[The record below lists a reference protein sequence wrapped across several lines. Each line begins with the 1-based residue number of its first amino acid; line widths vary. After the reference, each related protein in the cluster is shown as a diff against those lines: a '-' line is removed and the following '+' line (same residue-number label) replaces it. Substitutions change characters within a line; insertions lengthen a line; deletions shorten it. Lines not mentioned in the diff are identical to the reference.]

1 MRAESARAAGRRTFH
16 PGDWRYNPPIVPDIA
31 ATAAVIPAATPPRD
45 RIVYTLRALGKS
57 DLPASFN
64 LNGELYRHERTI
76 KHDFFAATGF
86 YLSPVGQRVVLKVG
100 RTQEYSGVPLLWLGK
115 WLCDREVRFYTAC
128 ADLPNIPKM
137 LGRVGKTGF
146 VHAYVPGRPLSKEH
160 PIPNSLFD
168 ELFDLLRTLHARK
181 IAYVDTNKPQN
192 ILQGEDGRPHLIDF
206 QISFDLHDFGDHFLT
221 RAILRRLQKEDFYHV
236 LKHKRKLRPD
246 LLTPEEKARGKQVSW
261 FIKTHRFITRPYF
274 LIRRRTFKRLRET
287 GQLAPEGSK

>member
-1 MRAESARAAGRRTFH
+1 LYALHFAAR
-16 PGDWRYNPPIVPDIA
+16 GDLALFLVIIPHVPEQIAPPP
-31 ATAAVIPAATPPRD
+31 D
-45 RIVYTLRALGKS
+45 RIVYTLRALGRA
-57 DLPASFN
+57 DLPATFTLGS
-64 LNGELYRHERTI
+64 ELYRHERTV

-86 YLSPVGQRVVLKVG
+86 YLSPGGERVVLKVG
-100 RTQEYSGVPLLWLGK
+100 RTQEYGGLPLHWLGT
-115 WLCDREVRFYTAC
+115 WLCEREARFYKAC
-128 ADLPNIPKM
+128 ADLPNIPKL

-146 VHAYVPGRPLSKEH
+146 VHAYVEGRPLSKEH
-160 PIPNSLFD
+160 PIPDTLFD
-168 ELFDLLRTLHARK
+168 ELFALLRTLHARN

-192 ILQGEDGRPHLIDF
+192 ILQGDDGRPHLIDF
-206 QISFDLHDFGDHFLT
+206 QISFDLRDFWGNNPLT